1 MPTHRFFDNSVDIWQ
16 GRTIFK
22 IWETICAYQCRFL
35 LGLSSGLL
43 DIMPLPGT
51 MLAQSKLSNDAINDI
66 IFLYLRFAYRICT
79 PR

>member
-1 MPTHRFFDNSVDIWQ
+1 MAKKDDHQSLGDDLGLPQH
-16 GRTIFK
+16 
-22 IWETICAYQCRFL
+22 RFL

-66 IFLYLRFAYRICT
+66 IFPCFRFAYRIGAA
-79 PR
+79 